1 MASWL
6 VRIFGRLACALSARG
21 ADRLG
26 RILGLVW
33 FHVVRIRRGTVFR
46 QIRAAFPSWPPSRVR
61 AAARALYVNLGRWAA
76 EFVRAT
82 GPERTRAQVLAEV
95 EVEGVEAYES
105 ATAGG
110 RGAIVVTGHL
120 GNWDL
125 AACSQAFAGRR
136 LTLLSRRLS
145 NRGLDRY
152 WMERRRSSGLEI
164 IDERTPFVRL
174 ADRVRQGGTLVL
186 IVDQATPPDLG
197 GVRMPF
203 LGRDAW
209 TTRLPALLAVR
220 TGAPIFPV
228 FVHSPAGGRHR
239 IRVEAPLHPAAARG
253 RPAERVLEL
262 TRAINERLERRVREH
277 PDQWLWLHR
286 RWKEFPAPTSGRP
299 A

>member
-6 VRIFGRLACALSARG
+6 VRLFGRVACALSARG
-21 ADRLG
+21 AERLG
-26 RILGLVW
+26 RLLGLVW
-33 FHVVRIRRGTVFR
+33 FHLVRIRRPTVLR
-46 QIRAAFPSWPPSRVR
+46 QLRAAFPSWPARRVR
-61 AAARALYVNLGRWAA
+61 SVARELYGNLGRWAA

-82 GPERTRAQVLAEV
+82 GPERVRVEALAGV
-95 EVEGVEAYES
+95 DVEGLAAYES

-110 RGAIVVTGHL
+110 RGAIVVTAHL

-152 WMERRRSSGLEI
+152 WMERRRAAGLEI
-164 IDERTPFVRL
+164 VEERTPFVRL
-174 ADRVRQGGTLVL
+174 AELVRSGRTLVL
-186 IVDQATPPDLG
+186 IVDQATPPEQG
-197 GVRMPF
+197 GVRIPF

-209 TTRLPALLAVR
+209 TTRLPAMLAVR

-228 FVHSPAGGRHR
+228 FVHSPAGARHR
-239 IRVEAPLHPAAARG
+239 IRIEPPLAPDAASG
-253 RPAERVLEL
+253 RPLDRVLGL
-262 TRAINERLERRVREH
+262 TRAINERLERRVLEH

-286 RWKEFPAPTSGRP
+286 RWKEFPRAPQDRR
-299 A
+299 